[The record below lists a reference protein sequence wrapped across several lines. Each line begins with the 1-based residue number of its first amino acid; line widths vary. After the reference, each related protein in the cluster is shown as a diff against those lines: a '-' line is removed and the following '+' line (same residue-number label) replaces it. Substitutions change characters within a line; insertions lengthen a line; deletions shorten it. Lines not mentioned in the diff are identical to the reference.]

1 MTTKKL
7 AVFGNPIAHSKSPI
21 IHQAFGS
28 QLGIPVE
35 YSAILSTQNDFEK
48 DIRDFFDNG
57 ADGCNITVPFKQTAC
72 LMSDKLTER
81 AEQAGAVNT
90 FFMQDGKLIGDNTDG
105 FGFLTDL
112 KQNFVSLEGKHV
124 LLIGAGGAA
133 RGVVWPILKENPASL
148 TIANRTRE
156 NAQCL
161 ADLFRHKTNDIPIYA
176 KGLTLSGIQHN
187 FDVAINSTA
196 ASMTGS
202 VPALESDKLENLE
215 VAYDMYYSQKKTSF
229 NAWMEQRFSTPKTI
243 DGRGMLIEQAAES
256 FFVWTGKKPD
266 TYDLDFLLFGD

>member
-1 MTTKKL
+1 MTAKKL

-35 YSAILSTQNDFEK
+35 YSAILSTQQTFEQDVRK
-48 DIRDFFDNG
+48 FFSDG
-57 ADGCNITVPFKQTAC
+57 ADGCNITVPFKQAAC

-90 FFMQDGKLIGDNTDG
+90 FYMQDGHLVGDNTDG
-105 FGFLTDL
+105 FGFLMDL
-112 KQNFVSLEGKHV
+112 KHNYVSLTGKHI

-133 RGVVWPILKENPASL
+133 RGVVWPILKEKPASL

-161 ADLFRHKTNDIPIYA
+161 ADLFRNKTNEIPIYA

-187 FDVAINSTA
+187 FDIAINSTA
-196 ASMTGS
+196 ASMTGN
-202 VPALESDKLENLE
+202 VPEIESDKLNNLE
-215 VAYDMYYSQKKTSF
+215 VAYDMYYSEKKTSF
-229 NAWMEQRFSTPKTI
+229 NTWMEEKFSTPKTI

-256 FFVWTGKKPD
+256 FNVWTGKRPD
-266 TYDLDFLLFGD
+266 TFDLDFLLFGD